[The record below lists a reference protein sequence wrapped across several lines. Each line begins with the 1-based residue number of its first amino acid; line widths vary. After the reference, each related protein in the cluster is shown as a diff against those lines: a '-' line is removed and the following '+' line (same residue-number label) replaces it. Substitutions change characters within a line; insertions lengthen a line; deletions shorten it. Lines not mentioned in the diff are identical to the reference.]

1 MREIRYKILK
11 KLAEGGSGTTYL
23 VWDVRLEKKWV
34 MKRIIS
40 SSAPMRE
47 TARREIA
54 ALHRLHKE
62 GVPVLTDVFYEENA
76 ICLVMEYLEGVTLEE
91 KVLREGAL
99 SQEKAVCYALQL
111 ARLLCFLHEETPPLI
126 HGDLKPSNV
135 MIKGDKVSLLDF
147 GAAVCS
153 GSVSGALCKGTG
165 GFPVSETRG
174 GYAESGMTASG
185 WYTPGYGAPELQMGE
200 AASARSDIYAFGA
213 VLFFMLTGEDAGG
226 SRGIYPVREQNRA
239 FPIWLEEMIL
249 RCTGKRPEERYASM
263 RAVICALQEK
273 RGGRRRIR
281 YTGGKR
287 RTFQVLENI
296 LLTEAEGV

>member
-1 MREIRYKILK
+1 MREVRYKILK

-40 SSAPMRE
+40 SSASTRE

-54 ALHRLHKE
+54 ALRRLHKE

-91 KVLREGAL
+91 KVLREGVL

-153 GSVSGALCKGTG
+153 GSVSGALWKEAG
-165 GFPVSETRG
+165 GFPVSGTGRG
-174 GYAESGMTASG
+174 HAESGMTASG

-200 AASARSDIYAFGA
+200 AASARSDVYAFGA

-239 FPIWLEEMIL
+239 FPVWLEEAIL
-249 RCTGKRPEERYASM
+249 RCTKEKPEERYVSM
-263 RAVICALQEK
+263 REVISALQEK
-273 RGGRRRIR
+273 RCGRRRR
-281 YTGGKR
+281 NCAGGR
-287 RTFQVLENI
+287 ERTFRVLENI